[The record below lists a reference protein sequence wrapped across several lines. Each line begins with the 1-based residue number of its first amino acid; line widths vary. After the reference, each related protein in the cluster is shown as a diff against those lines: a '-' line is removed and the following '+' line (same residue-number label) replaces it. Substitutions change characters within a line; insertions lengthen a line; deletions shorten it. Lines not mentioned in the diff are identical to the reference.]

1 MKPSAITKILYEDDL
16 PFGVHLGWG
25 TFSEH
30 EHGVAQLA
38 GLIGLQR
45 QSGILQAC
53 DRSLSKLKLFEASRN
68 GELVSFIVWS
78 AEATETRFLQSSR
91 SRERFLEDL
100 EQGVCEANYLS
111 EVPSCWSAWSESE
124 FVVCVRN
131 ERDRAALAMLAASFR
146 AEDLALTYTEHSF
159 DPASR
164 RGLIGSLGP
173 GLGLFAPGLARD
185 DWVKAIARHQLL
197 FPPDEERLLNVPAG
211 FSEPRG
217 RHMRIVKDGGE
228 PA

>member
-1 MKPSAITKILYEDDL
+1 MKPSAITKILYEDDI

-30 EHGVAQLA
+30 EHGVARLA
-38 GLIGLQR
+38 SFIGLQR

-68 GELVSFIVWS
+68 EELVSFIVWT
-78 AEATETRFLQSSR
+78 AEATETRSLQSSR
-91 SRERFLEDL
+91 SREQFLEDL
-100 EQGVCEANYLS
+100 EQGVCEANYVS
-111 EVPSCWSAWSESE
+111 EVPSCWSVWSQWG

-146 AEDLALTYTEHSF
+146 VEDLALTYTEPTF
-159 DPASR
+159 EPASR
-164 RGLIGSLGP
+164 RSLIESLGP
-173 GLGLFAPGLARD
+173 GLGLYAPGLARN

-197 FPPDEERLLNVPAG
+197 FPPDEERP
-211 FSEPRG
+211 
-217 RHMRIVKDGGE
+217 
-228 PA
+228 